1 MRKIYAI
8 LPLAC
13 ALTFTTCDDYDDT
26 ALWEAVNGLEERIAA
41 LEQWQDETNNNI
53 AALQKLLTTN
63 DMITSVTPVMMGD
76 ETVGYTIS
84 FLHSDPITI
93 YHGKKGDKGEDG
105 VDGSTPQIGLTQ
117 QTDGNWYWTLNGELM
132 TDSKGNHWFADQ
144 LYTGFNA
151 YGCEYGTFVSRG
163 KITVKN
169 TDFPEIFTTEA
180 YGAQMFYQIPLP
192 NGRYTVKIHFAET
205 YEPNREN
212 GRTFDLQVGGTSR
225 KNLNPVHLGGG
236 FQSAASVTWEEVEV
250 KRGLLTIK
258 ASGNP
263 AINGI
268 EIFKEDK

>member
-1 MRKIYAI
+1 MQMEKQQQLLRE
-8 LPLAC
+8 LNRRG
-13 ALTFTTCDDYDDT
+13 
-26 ALWEAVNGLEERIAA
+26 VVRINCGA
-41 LEQWQDETNNNI
+41 
-53 AALQKLLTTN
+53 
-63 DMITSVTPVMMGD
+63 P
-76 ETVGYTIS
+76 
-84 FLHSDPITI
+84 
-93 YHGKKGDKGEDG
+93 ED
-105 VDGSTPQIGLTQ
+105 L
-117 QTDGNWYWTLNGELM
+117 